1 MAAAS
6 PVPSTPGQQGAQD
19 LEGTIGLLLTTFDA
33 HRRDVHEDEG
43 LCTLSAGSQPET
55 QSDDCSS
62 FLALFA
68 GVLLQMGHLLQQP
81 PLRPGTVER
90 TPMATRLCSFLNIVL
105 QQKVCPHS
113 LMVFGEGAPDKVR
126 AALALRTL
134 QQQLPGRVCGV
145 NWREP
150 PRPPPTRVEPHRV
163 FQPLTPVSYSPRHPV
178 CAHVP
183 RLWRCR
189 PCRTCAPSPPAWT
202 WTRRR
207 GLCPWWAPPFSRS
220 RRWCSG

>member
-6 PVPSTPGQQGAQD
+6 PVASTPGQQREPQE
-19 LEGTIGLLLTTFDA
+19 LEATISLLLTTFDA

-55 QSDDCSS
+55 QADDCSS

-113 LMVFGEGAPDKVR
+113 LMVFGEGTPDKVR
-126 AALALRTL
+126 VGQWPFGAATA
-134 QQQLPGRVCGV
+134 GRV
-145 NWREP
+145 
-150 PRPPPTRVEPHRV
+150 
-163 FQPLTPVSYSPRHPV
+163 
-178 CAHVP
+178 
-183 RLWRCR
+183 
-189 PCRTCAPSPPAWT
+189 
-202 WTRRR
+202 
-207 GLCPWWAPPFSRS
+207 
-220 RRWCSG
+220 